1 MQPIPVSILGGF
13 LGAGKTTAINHLLR
27 GARPGTLVLVN
38 DFGSI
43 DVDGALI
50 REQGGDVLAL
60 SNGCVCCSIG
70 PSFCATL
77 GRMLERQPPPTSIL
91 VEASG
96 VSDPWK
102 IAQLVKLEPAARVAA
117 VVVLADALHFA
128 EQAADRW
135 IADTLQRQLAR
146 ADFVALTKCDS
157 ADAATRR
164 SARAAIEAM
173 RPGVGVVEIAR
184 GELPRQ
190 LLDARPEARAVDFGG
205 GWRVEH
211 GFASWTWSPP
221 GALDRQRLELAL
233 AQLPASV
240 LRVKGFVRLGA
251 QARRHVVQRVGRRCA
266 IEDWPGPPGDDQLVF
281 IGTPQMPAA
290 GQLEGS
296 LGACVLDA

>member
-1 MQPIPVSILGGF
+1 MEPIPVSILGGF

-27 GARPGTLVLVN
+27 SAQPGTLVLVN
-38 DFGSI
+38 DFGAI

-77 GRMLERQPPPTSIL
+77 GRMLERRPPPTSIL

-146 ADFVALTKCDS
+146 ADFIALTKCDS
-157 ADAATRR
+157 ADAPTRQ
-164 SARAAIEAM
+164 AAKAAIQAM

-184 GELPRQ
+184 GELPQQ
-190 LLDARPEARAVDFGG
+190 LLDAQPAAHAVDFGR

-211 GFASWTWSPP
+211 GFASWIWSPP
-221 GALDRQRLELAL
+221 GALDSRRLQHVL
-233 AQLPASV
+233 AQLPAGV

-251 QARRHVVQRVGRRCA
+251 QAQPHVVQQVGSRCA
-266 IEDWPGPPGDDQLVF
+266 IEVWQGQPRDDQLVF
-281 IGTPQMPAA
+281 IGTPQMPDAA
-290 GQLEGS
+290 QLEAL
-296 LGACVLDA
+296 LGGCVLDA